1 MSGAE
6 TVVVTRKHEDVAC
19 DCIAEWQSSKSGFAP
34 HGSFTE
40 AGKVIARF
48 EAEVTR
54 ATQSDALAVLREA
67 EGALAGAIPALE
79 QDHEQAKEYGDADWE
94 GIAYQRLQA
103 SETTLA
109 NLRAAIARAG
119 GA

>member
-6 TVVVTRKHEDVAC
+6 TVVVTREHEGVAC

-40 AGKVIARF
+40 AGKVIAHF

-54 ATQSDALAVLREA
+54 ATQADALAVMREA
-67 EGALAGAIPALE
+67 EGALAELAAEKPGARPRAL
-79 QDHEQAKEYGDADWE
+79 
-94 GIAYQRLQA
+94 R
-103 SETTLA
+103 TLA
-109 NLRAAIARAG
+109 NLRAAIARMG